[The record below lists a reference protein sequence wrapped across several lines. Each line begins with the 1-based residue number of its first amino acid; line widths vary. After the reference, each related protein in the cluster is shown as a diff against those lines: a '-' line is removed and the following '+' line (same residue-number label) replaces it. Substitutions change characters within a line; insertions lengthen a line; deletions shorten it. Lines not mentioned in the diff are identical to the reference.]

1 MTVDILNTEQKN
13 LLFDLIFEKSFIPSE
28 KPILLSSGKF
38 SDYYFD
44 LKKVTGDPVGIQTIS
59 EIFYNQIKQIGG
71 INSVGGLESC
81 SIAISTGICMFSN
94 LQNENN
100 SISSF
105 YVRKKPKS
113 HGLSKWIEG
122 TPTPLAVV
130 VDDVVTTGESALDA
144 LRVLKDEGTDVKYLF
159 TIVYRDTPESKEKF
173 EKENNIKLTNLFY
186 ESEFIEKY
194 KKNLIEA

>member
-1 MTVDILNTEQKN
+1 MAISDTEQKKS
-13 LLFDLIFEKSFIPSE
+13 LFELIFEKSFIPSE

-44 LKKVTGDPVGIQTIS
+44 LKQVTGDPVGILNLS

-71 INSVGGLESC
+71 IKSVGGLESG
-81 SIAISTGICMFSN
+81 SIALSTGISMFSN

-100 SISSF
+100 SVLSF

-130 VDDVVTTGESALDA
+130 VDDVVTTGESALKA

-159 TIVYRDTPESKEKF
+159 AIVYRDTPENKEKL
-173 EKENNIKLTNLFY
+173 EKDNNIKLINLFY

-194 KKNLIEA
+194 KKNIIEV

>member
-1 MTVDILNTEQKN
+1 MAISDTEQKKS
-13 LLFDLIFEKSFIPSE
+13 LFKLIFEKSFIPSE
-28 KPILLSSGKF
+28 KPIPLSSGKF

-44 LKKVTGDPVGIQTIS
+44 LKQVTGDSVGILDLS

-71 INSVGGLESC
+71 IKSVGGLESG
-81 SIAISTGICMFSN
+81 SIALSTGISMFSN

-122 TPTPLAVV
+122 TPTPIAVV
-130 VDDVVTTGESALDA
+130 VDDVVTTGESALKA
-144 LRVLKDEGTDVKYLF
+144 LRVLKNEGTDVKYLF
-159 TIVYRDTPESKEKF
+159 TIVYRDTPESKEKL
-173 EKENNIKLTNLFY
+173 EKDNNIKLINLFY